1 MTNCA
6 GLSITGLRRK
16 RSAVPKIHKIMPT
29 IATNQIPTLTVD
41 ELSDLVSSV
50 NNDTIDWG
58 TTAGWSSTYGAV
70 PNVTID
76 NSGLYSTI
84 TSAPVT
90 FGPNVSGVNTMLG
103 GTGYTYTT
111 NTTSPFLATG
121 SNPAMVVNQSGSI
134 EIKGEDA
141 DIKINGKSM
150 KTWMEAVE
158 ERLNILTPNPELEK
172 DWDDLRRLGERYRV
186 LERKCKEKAQMWAA
200 LKKVQP
206 RQP

>member
-1 MTNCA
+1 MAITTEPIP
-6 GLSITGLRRK
+6 GL
-16 RSAVPKIHKIMPT
+16 T
-29 IATNQIPTLTVD
+29 ID
-41 ELSDLVSSV
+41 ELNHLTSSIGDDII
-50 NNDTIDWG
+50 NWG
-58 TTAGWSSTYGAV
+58 TSSSTYGAV
-70 PNVTID
+70 PNVTV
-76 NSGLYSTI
+76 NNNGLYSTI

-90 FGPNVSGVNTMLG
+90 FGPNVSGVNTVLG

-134 EIKGEDA
+134 DIQGQNA

-150 KTWMEAVE
+150 KTWMEQVE
-158 ERLNILTPNPELEK
+158 ERLNMLTPNPELEA
-172 DWDDLRRLGERYRV
+172 DWDELQELGERYRA
-186 LERKCKEKAQMWAA
+186 LEKQCKEKAQMWAA

>member
-1 MTNCA
+1 LA
-6 GLSITGLRRK
+6 GL
-16 RSAVPKIHKIMPT
+16 T
-29 IATNQIPTLTVD
+29 ID
-41 ELSDLVSSV
+41 ELNHLTSSIGT
-50 NNDTIDWG
+50 DTITWSDPNYVANPFG
-58 TTAGWSSTYGAV
+58 TYSSPT
-70 PNVTID
+70 
-76 NSGLYSTI
+76 
-84 TSAPVT
+84 T
-90 FGPNVSGVNTMLG
+90 FGPNVSGVTTMLG

-121 SNPAMVVNQSGSI
+121 SNPAMVVNQSGTI

-158 ERLNILTPNPELEK
+158 ERLNILTPNPELEAE
-172 DWDDLRRLGERYRV
+172 WDELQELGERYRA

-206 RQP
+206 KQS

>member
-1 MTNCA
+1 MTNCVEHK
-6 GLSITGLRRK
+6 ITGRRNK
-16 RSAVPKIHKIMPT
+16 NPQCQNSSKTMAIT
-29 IATNQIPTLTVD
+29 TNPIPALTVD

-50 NNDTIDWG
+50 NNDTITWG
-58 TTAGWSSTYGAV
+58 SGTSYGATTYL
-70 PNVTID
+70 PAGTY
-76 NSGLYSTI
+76 NSGPT
-84 TSAPVT
+84 T
-90 FGPNVSGVNTMLG
+90 FGPNVSGVTTMLG

-121 SNPAMVVNQSGSI
+121 SNPAMVVNQSGTI

-158 ERLNILTPNPELEK
+158 ERLNILTLNPELEAE
-172 DWDDLRRLGERYRV
+172 WDELQELGERYRA
-186 LERKCKEKAQMWAA
+186 LERKCKEKAKMWAA

-206 RQP
+206 KQP

>member
-1 MTNCA
+1 MA
-6 GLSITGLRRK
+6 ITTD
-16 RSAVPKIHKIMPT
+16 H
-29 IATNQIPTLTVD
+29 IPTLTID
-41 ELSDLVSSV
+41 DLNYITSSMAT
-50 NNDTIDWG
+50 DTI
-58 TTAGWSSTYGAV
+58 TWSDPSYGAV
-70 PNVTID
+70 SSVTID

-84 TSAPVT
+84 TSAPTT
-90 FGPNVSGVNTMLG
+90 FGPNVSGVNTVLG

-111 NTTSPFLATG
+111 NTTSPWIATG
-121 SNPAMVVNQSGSI
+121 TNINPAMMVSQGGSI

-172 DWDDLRRLGERYRV
+172 DWDELQELGERYRA
-186 LERKCKEKAQMWAA
+186 LEQKCKEKAQMWAA

-206 RQP
+206 KQP

>member
-1 MTNCA
+1 MTITTEPLA
-6 GLSITGLRRK
+6 GL
-16 RSAVPKIHKIMPT
+16 T
-29 IATNQIPTLTVD
+29 ID
-41 ELSDLVSSV
+41 ELNHLTSSIGT
-50 NNDTIDWG
+50 DTITWSDPNYVANPFG
-58 TTAGWSSTYGAV
+58 TYSSPT
-70 PNVTID
+70 
-76 NSGLYSTI
+76 
-84 TSAPVT
+84 T
-90 FGPNVSGVNTMLG
+90 FGPNVSGVNTVLG

-134 EIKGEDA
+134 DIQGQNA

-172 DWDDLRRLGERYRV
+172 DWDELQELGERYRA

>member
-1 MTNCA
+1 MAITTN
-6 GLSITGLRRK
+6 
-16 RSAVPKIHKIMPT
+16 P
-29 IATNQIPTLTVD
+29 IPTLTID
-41 ELSDLVSSV
+41 ELKQLASSV
-50 NNDTIDWG
+50 TTDTITWG
-58 TTAGWSSTYGAV
+58 TGTTSQLGYGA
-70 PNVTID
+70 I
-76 NSGLYSTI
+76 SG
-84 TSAPVT
+84 
-90 FGPNVSGVNTMLG
+90 G

-111 NTTSPFLATG
+111 GTTSSPWIATG
-121 SNPAMVVNQSGSI
+121 TNPAMVVSQSGSI
-134 EIKGEDA
+134 DIQGQNA

-172 DWDDLRRLGERYRV
+172 DWDDLRRLGQRYRA

>member
-1 MTNCA
+1 MAITTEPIS
-6 GLSITGLRRK
+6 GLTIDELDHLTSSIGTDTITWSDPSY
-16 RSAVPKIHKIMPT
+16 SAVGATTYLAAGTYNSSPT
-29 IATNQIPTLTVD
+29 
-41 ELSDLVSSV
+41 
-50 NNDTIDWG
+50 
-58 TTAGWSSTYGAV
+58 
-70 PNVTID
+70 
-76 NSGLYSTI
+76 
-84 TSAPVT
+84 T

-134 EIKGEDA
+134 DIQGQNA

-172 DWDDLRRLGERYRV
+172 DWDDLRRLGQRYRA

-206 RQP
+206 QQP

>member
-1 MTNCA
+1 MAITTEPIP
-6 GLSITGLRRK
+6 GL
-16 RSAVPKIHKIMPT
+16 T
-29 IATNQIPTLTVD
+29 ID
-41 ELSDLVSSV
+41 ELNHLTSSIGDDII
-50 NNDTIDWG
+50 NWS
-58 TTAGWSSTYGAV
+58 TTAGSSSTYGAV
-70 PNVTID
+70 PNVTV
-76 NSGLYSTI
+76 NNNGLYSTI
-84 TSAPVT
+84 TSAPTTFGPNVVTT

-121 SNPAMVVNQSGSI
+121 SNPAMVVNQSGTI

-172 DWDDLRRLGERYRV
+172 DWDDLRRLGQRYRA

>member
-1 MTNCA
+1 MTITTEPNP
-6 GLSITGLRRK
+6 GL
-16 RSAVPKIHKIMPT
+16 T
-29 IATNQIPTLTVD
+29 ID
-41 ELSDLVSSV
+41 ELNHLTSSIGDDII
-50 NNDTIDWG
+50 NWG
-58 TTAGWSSTYGAV
+58 TSSSTYGAV
-70 PNVTID
+70 PNVTV
-76 NSGLYSTI
+76 NNNGLYSTI

-111 NTTSPFLATG
+111 NTPSPFLATG

-134 EIKGEDA
+134 DIQGQNA

-150 KTWMEAVE
+150 KTWMEQVE

-172 DWDDLRRLGERYRV
+172 EWDDLRRLGNRYRA
-186 LERKCKEKAQMWAA
+186 LENKCKEKAQMWAA

-206 RQP
+206 KQP

>member
-1 MTNCA
+1 MTNCVEHK
-6 GLSITGLRRK
+6 ITGRRNK
-16 RSAVPKIHKIMPT
+16 NPQCQNSSKTMAIT
-29 IATNQIPTLTVD
+29 TNPIPALTVD

-50 NNDTIDWG
+50 NNDTITWG
-58 TTAGWSSTYGAV
+58 SGTSYGATTYL
-70 PNVTID
+70 PAGTY
-76 NSGLYSTI
+76 NSGPT
-84 TSAPVT
+84 T
-90 FGPNVSGVNTMLG
+90 FGPNVSGVTTMLG

-121 SNPAMVVNQSGSI
+121 SNPAMVVNQSGTI

-172 DWDDLRRLGERYRV
+172 DWDELQELGERYRA
-186 LERKCKEKAQMWAA
+186 LEQKCREKAQMWAA

-206 RQP
+206 KQL